1 MTTNTDNLS
10 FKYAD
15 ITPSIQTEIIEAGYV
30 KLVRATVTVGPLV
43 VTSFSD
49 IIKDSADV
57 PLQRYALQATSR
69 AIDLILSS

>member
-1 MTTNTDNLS
+1 MTANTDNLS

-15 ITPSIQTEIIEAGYV
+15 ITPAIKTEIIEAGYV

-49 IIKDSADV
+49 VISDTADL
-57 PLQRYALQATSR
+57 PLQSYALQATSR
-69 AIDLILSS
+69 AIDLILSN